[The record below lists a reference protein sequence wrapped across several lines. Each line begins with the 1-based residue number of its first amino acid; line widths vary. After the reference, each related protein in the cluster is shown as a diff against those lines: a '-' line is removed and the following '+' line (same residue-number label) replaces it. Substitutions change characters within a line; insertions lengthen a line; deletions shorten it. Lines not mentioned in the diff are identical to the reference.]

1 MGNKRRCEQMIEDR
15 RKICELLVP
24 VLREMDGMRNVT
36 GLDYRPDREIVYV
49 IFATGL
55 QRAVDA
61 GGTGAQMVQNIVQC
75 A

>member
-1 MGNKRRCEQMIEDR
+1 MIEDR

-55 QRAVDA
+55 
-61 GGTGAQMVQNIVQC
+61 
-75 A
+75 

>member
-1 MGNKRRCEQMIEDR
+1 MIEDKK
-15 RKICELLVP
+15 KICELLVP
-24 VLREMDGMRNVT
+24 VLREMDGFRNVVA
-36 GLDYRPDREIVYV
+36 LDYMADREIVYV

-61 GGTGAQMVQNIVQC
+61 GTTGAQMVHNIVKY